1 MSNIKNI
8 LGIAM
13 AFVGVVVGAGFA
25 SGQEVLQFFSSFGYW
40 GLVGGV
46 VSGLCFAVLGMAVG
60 ELSQVSVSHSFKEGL
75 YLICGPRLGIVAD
88 IMITFFMY
96 AIAVVMFAGGGSLME
111 QQWGVP
117 AEYGSIMV
125 MVVTVL
131 IVFLRV
137 NRVLAIIG
145 SVTPLLVLMVVL
157 LCIYSWSTRTLPL
170 DELDVIANTKPQ
182 GADHWLIAAL
192 LYVSYNM
199 VVGAPFLM
207 IACSQATSRRNA
219 LLGGLVGGLL
229 LGILIVLISTSVF
242 GRIDTIGSAA
252 LPMLMLATEQSRL
265 LGTLISVVIFAMILT
280 TSVGV
285 LFSFS
290 ARIFQPNTLKF
301 NIGTAIAGG
310 LGLIGAKVGFIS
322 LVGTVYPFFG
332 YFGFVLMAWILIAWF
347 RLRCLPHK
355 KTTL

>member
-25 SGQEVLQFFSSFGYW
+25 SGQEILQFFSSFGYW
-40 GLVGGV
+40 GLLGGV
-46 VSGLCFAVLGMAVG
+46 VSGLCFTVLGMAVG

-75 YLICGPRLGIVAD
+75 YLICGPRLGVVVD

-96 AIAVVMFAGGGSLME
+96 AIAVVMFAGGGSLLE

-117 AEYGSIMV
+117 AEYGSMAV
-125 MVVTVL
+125 MVITVL

-137 NRVLAIIG
+137 DRVMAFIG
-145 SVTPLLVLMVVL
+145 SITPILVLMVIF
-157 LCIYSWSTRTLPL
+157 LCVYSWNTRDLPL
-170 DELDVIANTKPQ
+170 QELDVIAQTKPQ
-182 GADHWLIAAL
+182 GARHWLMGSL

-207 IACSQATSRRNA
+207 IAGAQATSRRNA

-229 LGILIVLISTSVF
+229 LGFLIVLISAGVF

-252 LPMLMLATEQSRL
+252 LPMLMLASEQSKL
-265 LGTLISVVIFAMILT
+265 LGTIMSVVIFAMILT

-285 LFSFS
+285 LYSFS
-290 ARIFQPNTLKF
+290 ARILPPNTRKF
-301 NIGTAIAGG
+301 NIGTAIAGV
-310 LGLIGAKVGFIS
+310 LGLVGAKIGFIN

-332 YFGFVLMAWILIAWF
+332 YLGFVLMAWILIAWY
-347 RLRCLPHK
+347 RLRRLQYK
-355 KTTL
+355 DAA

>member
-25 SGQEVLQFFSSFGYW
+25 SGQEILQFFSSFGYW
-40 GLVGGV
+40 GLLGGV
-46 VSGLCFAVLGMAVG
+46 VSGLCFTILGMAVG

-75 YLICGPRLGIVAD
+75 YLICGPRMGMVVDAL
-88 IMITFFMY
+88 ITFFMY

-117 AEYGSIMV
+117 AEYGSLAV
-125 MVVTVL
+125 MLVTVL

-137 NRVLAIIG
+137 DRVLAFIG
-145 SVTPLLVLMVVL
+145 SVTPFLVLMVIF
-157 LCIYSWSTRTLPL
+157 LCIYSWNTRELPL
-170 DELDVIANTKPQ
+170 EELHVVAHTKPQ
-182 GADHWLIAAL
+182 GAGHWLVAAL

-207 IACSQATSRRNA
+207 IAGGQATSRRNA

-229 LGILIVLISTSVF
+229 LGVLIVLISAGVF

-265 LGTLISVVIFAMILT
+265 LGTVMSVVIFAMILT

-285 LFSFS
+285 LYSFS
-290 ARIFQPNTLKF
+290 ARIFTPNTRKF
-301 NIGTAIAGG
+301 NIGTAIAGV
-310 LGLIGAKVGFIS
+310 LGLLGAKIGFIN

-332 YFGFVLMAWILIAWF
+332 YLGFVLMAWILIAWF
-347 RLRCLPHK
+347 RLRRLQSRNA
-355 KTTL
+355 T

>member
-25 SGQEVLQFFSSFGYW
+25 SGQEILQFFSSFGYW
-40 GLVGGV
+40 GLLGGV
-46 VSGLCFAVLGMAVG
+46 VSGLCFTILGMAVG
-60 ELSQVSVSHSFKEGL
+60 ELSQVAVSHSFKEGL
-75 YLICGPRLGIVAD
+75 YLICGPRLGVVVD

-117 AEYGSIMV
+117 AQYGSIAV
-125 MVVTVL
+125 MLITVL

-137 NRVLAIIG
+137 DRVMAFIG
-145 SVTPLLVLMVVL
+145 SITPILVLMMIF
-157 LCIYSWSTRTLPL
+157 LCIYSWNTRDLPL
-170 DELDVIANTKPQ
+170 EELDVIAQTKPQ
-182 GADHWLIAAL
+182 GAGHWLVGSL

-207 IACSQATSRRNA
+207 IAGAQATSRRNA

-229 LGILIVLISTSVF
+229 LGFLIVLISAGVF

-252 LPMLMLATEQSRL
+252 LPMLMLATEQSKL
-265 LGTLISVVIFAMILT
+265 LGTIMSVVIFAMILT

-285 LFSFS
+285 LYSFS
-290 ARIFQPNTLKF
+290 ARIFTPNTRKF
-301 NIGTAIAGG
+301 NIGTAIAGV
-310 LGLIGAKVGFIS
+310 LGLVGAKIGFIN

-332 YFGFVLMAWILIAWF
+332 YLGFVLMAWILIAWF
-347 RLRCLPHK
+347 RLRRLQSRNA
-355 KTTL
+355 T

>member
-25 SGQEVLQFFSSFGYW
+25 SGQEILQFFSSFGYW
-40 GLVGGV
+40 GLLGGV
-46 VSGLCFAVLGMAVG
+46 VSGICFTVLGMAVG

-75 YLICGPRLGIVAD
+75 YLICGPRLGVVVD

-117 AEYGSIMV
+117 AEYGSIAV
-125 MVVTVL
+125 MVITVL

-137 NRVLAIIG
+137 DRVMAFIG
-145 SVTPLLVLMVVL
+145 SVTPILVLMVIF
-157 LCIYSWSTRTLPL
+157 LCIYSWNTRDLPL
-170 DELDVIANTKPQ
+170 QELDVIAQTKPQ
-182 GADHWLIAAL
+182 GSGHWLMGSL

-207 IACSQATSRRNA
+207 IAGAQATSRRNA

-229 LGILIVLISTSVF
+229 LGFLIVLISAGVF

-252 LPMLMLATEQSRL
+252 LPMLMLASEQSRL
-265 LGTLISVVIFAMILT
+265 LGTIMSVVIFAMILT

-285 LFSFS
+285 LYSFS
-290 ARIFQPNTLKF
+290 ARILPPNTRKF
-301 NIGTAIAGG
+301 NIGTAIAGV
-310 LGLIGAKVGFIS
+310 LGLVGAKIGFIN

-332 YFGFVLMAWILIAWF
+332 YLGFVLMAWILIAWF
-347 RLRCLPHK
+347 RLRRLQYK
-355 KTTL
+355 DAA

>member
-1 MSNIKNI
+1 MSNIRNI

-25 SGQEVLQFFSSFGYW
+25 SGQEILQFFSSFGYW
-40 GLVGGV
+40 GLLGGV
-46 VSGLCFAVLGMAVG
+46 VSGLCFTILGMAVG

-75 YLICGPRLGIVAD
+75 YLICGPRLGVVVD

-117 AEYGSIMV
+117 AQYGSIAV
-125 MVVTVL
+125 MLITVL

-137 NRVLAIIG
+137 DRVMAFIG
-145 SVTPLLVLMVVL
+145 SITPILVLMMIF
-157 LCIYSWSTRTLPL
+157 LCIYSWNTRDLPL
-170 DELDVIANTKPQ
+170 EELDVIAQTKPQ
-182 GADHWLIAAL
+182 GAGHWLVGSL

-207 IACSQATSRRNA
+207 IAGAQATSRRNA

-229 LGILIVLISTSVF
+229 LGFLIVLISAGVF

-252 LPMLMLATEQSRL
+252 LPMLMLATEQSKL
-265 LGTLISVVIFAMILT
+265 LGTIMSVVIFAMILT

-285 LFSFS
+285 LYSFS
-290 ARIFQPNTLKF
+290 ARIFTPNTRKF
-301 NIGTAIAGG
+301 NIGTAIAGV
-310 LGLIGAKVGFIS
+310 LGLVGAKIGFIN

-332 YFGFVLMAWILIAWF
+332 YLGFVLMAWILIAWF
-347 RLRCLPHK
+347 RLRRLQFRNA
-355 KTTL
+355 T

>member
-1 MSNIKNI
+1 MSNIRNI

-40 GLVGGV
+40 GLLGGV
-46 VSGLCFAVLGMAVG
+46 VSGLCFTILGMAVG

-75 YLICGPRLGIVAD
+75 YLICGPRLGVVVD

-117 AEYGSIMV
+117 AQYGSVAV
-125 MVVTVL
+125 MLITVL

-137 NRVLAIIG
+137 DRVMAFIG
-145 SVTPLLVLMVVL
+145 SVTPILVLMMVF
-157 LCIYSWSTRTLPL
+157 LCIYSWNTRDLPL
-170 DELDVIANTKPQ
+170 EELDVIAHTKPQ
-182 GADHWLIAAL
+182 GAGHWLVGAL

-207 IACSQATSRRNA
+207 IAGAQATSRRNA

-229 LGILIVLISTSVF
+229 LGFLIVLISAGVF

-252 LPMLMLATEQSRL
+252 LPMLMLATEQSKL
-265 LGTLISVVIFAMILT
+265 LGTIMSVVVFAMILT

-285 LFSFS
+285 LYSFS
-290 ARIFQPNTLKF
+290 ARIFTPNTRKF
-301 NIGTAIAGG
+301 NIGTAIAGV
-310 LGLIGAKVGFIS
+310 LGLVGAKIGFIN

-332 YFGFVLMAWILIAWF
+332 YLGFVLMAWILIAWF
-347 RLRCLPHK
+347 RLRRLQSRNA
-355 KTTL
+355 T

>member
-25 SGQEVLQFFSSFGYW
+25 SGQEILQFFSSFGYW
-40 GLVGGV
+40 GLLGGV
-46 VSGLCFAVLGMAVG
+46 VSGLCFTILGMAVG

-75 YLICGPRLGIVAD
+75 YLICGPRMGVVVD

-111 QQWGVP
+111 QQWGIP
-117 AEYGSIMV
+117 AEYGSIAV
-125 MVVTVL
+125 MLITVL

-137 NRVLAIIG
+137 DRVMAFIG
-145 SVTPLLVLMVVL
+145 SVTPILVLMVIF
-157 LCIYSWSTRTLPL
+157 LCIYSWNTRDLPL
-170 DELDVIANTKPQ
+170 EELDVIAHTKPQ
-182 GADHWLIAAL
+182 GAGHWLVGSL

-207 IACSQATSRRNA
+207 IAGAQATSRRNA

-229 LGILIVLISTSVF
+229 LGFLIVLISAGVF

-252 LPMLMLATEQSRL
+252 LPMLMLATEQSKL
-265 LGTLISVVIFAMILT
+265 LGTIMSVVIFAMILT

-285 LFSFS
+285 LYSFS
-290 ARIFQPNTLKF
+290 ARIFPPNTRKF
-301 NIGTAIAGG
+301 NIGTAVAGV
-310 LGLIGAKVGFIS
+310 LGLVGAKIGFIN

-332 YFGFVLMAWILIAWF
+332 YLGFVLMAWILIAWF
-347 RLRCLPHK
+347 RLRRLQSRDA
-355 KTTL
+355 T

>member
-25 SGQEVLQFFSSFGYW
+25 SGQEILQFFSSFGYW
-40 GLVGGV
+40 GLLGGA
-46 VSGLCFAVLGMAVG
+46 VSGLCFTILGMAVG

-75 YLICGPRLGIVAD
+75 YLICGPRMGVVVD

-111 QQWGVP
+111 QQWGIP
-117 AEYGSIMV
+117 AEYGSIAV
-125 MVVTVL
+125 MLVTVL

-137 NRVLAIIG
+137 DRVMAFIG
-145 SVTPLLVLMVVL
+145 SVTPILVLMVIF
-157 LCIYSWSTRTLPL
+157 LCIYSWNTRDLPL
-170 DELDVIANTKPQ
+170 EELDVIAHTKPQ
-182 GADHWLIAAL
+182 GAGHWLVGSL

-207 IACSQATSRRNA
+207 IAGAQATSRRNA

-229 LGILIVLISTSVF
+229 LGFLIVLISAGVF

-252 LPMLMLATEQSRL
+252 LPMLMLATEQSKL
-265 LGTLISVVIFAMILT
+265 LGTIMSVVIFAMILT

-285 LFSFS
+285 LYSFS
-290 ARIFQPNTLKF
+290 ARIFPPNTRKF
-301 NIGTAIAGG
+301 NIGTAVAGV
-310 LGLIGAKVGFIS
+310 LGLVGAKIGFIN

-332 YFGFVLMAWILIAWF
+332 YLGFVLMAWILIAWF
-347 RLRCLPHK
+347 RLRRLQSRDA
-355 KTTL
+355 T

>member
-1 MSNIKNI
+1 MSNIRNI

-40 GLVGGV
+40 GLLGGV
-46 VSGLCFAVLGMAVG
+46 VSGLCFTILGMAVG

-75 YLICGPRLGIVAD
+75 YLICGPRLGVVVD

-117 AEYGSIMV
+117 AQYGSVAV
-125 MVVTVL
+125 MLITVL

-137 NRVLAIIG
+137 DRVMAFIG
-145 SVTPLLVLMVVL
+145 SVTPILVLMMVF
-157 LCIYSWSTRTLPL
+157 LCIYSWNTRDLPL
-170 DELDVIANTKPQ
+170 EELDIIAHTKPQ
-182 GADHWLIAAL
+182 GAGHWLVGAL

-207 IACSQATSRRNA
+207 IAGAQATSRRNA

-229 LGILIVLISTSVF
+229 LGFLIVLISAGVF

-265 LGTLISVVIFAMILT
+265 LGTIMSVVVFAMILT

-285 LFSFS
+285 LYSFS
-290 ARIFQPNTLKF
+290 ARIFTPNTRKF
-301 NIGTAIAGG
+301 NIGTAIAGV
-310 LGLIGAKVGFIS
+310 LGLVGAKIGFIN

-332 YFGFVLMAWILIAWF
+332 YLGFVLMAWILIAWF
-347 RLRCLPHK
+347 RLRRLQSRNA
-355 KTTL
+355 T

>member
-25 SGQEVLQFFSSFGYW
+25 SGQEILQFFSSFGYW
-40 GLVGGV
+40 GLLGGV
-46 VSGLCFAVLGMAVG
+46 VSGLCFTILGMAVG

-75 YLICGPRLGIVAD
+75 YLICGPRLGVVVD

-117 AEYGSIMV
+117 AQYGSIAV
-125 MVVTVL
+125 MLITVL

-137 NRVLAIIG
+137 DRVMAFIG
-145 SVTPLLVLMVVL
+145 SVTPILVLMMIF
-157 LCIYSWSTRTLPL
+157 LCIYSWNTRDLPL
-170 DELDVIANTKPQ
+170 EELDVIAQIKPQ
-182 GADHWLIAAL
+182 GAGHWLVGSL

-207 IACSQATSRRNA
+207 IAGAQATSRRNA

-229 LGILIVLISTSVF
+229 LGFLIVLISAGVF

-252 LPMLMLATEQSRL
+252 LPMLMLATEQSKL
-265 LGTLISVVIFAMILT
+265 LGTIMSVVIFAMILT

-285 LFSFS
+285 LYSFS
-290 ARIFQPNTLKF
+290 ARIFTPNTRKF
-301 NIGTAIAGG
+301 NIGTAIAGV
-310 LGLIGAKVGFIS
+310 LGLVGAKIGFIN

-332 YFGFVLMAWILIAWF
+332 YLGFVLMAWILIAWF
-347 RLRCLPHK
+347 RLRRLQSRNA
-355 KTTL
+355 T

>member
-25 SGQEVLQFFSSFGYW
+25 SGQEILQFFSSFGYW
-40 GLVGGV
+40 GLLGGV
-46 VSGLCFAVLGMAVG
+46 VSGLCFTILGMAVG

-75 YLICGPRLGIVAD
+75 YLICGPRLGVVVD

-117 AEYGSIMV
+117 AQYGSIAV
-125 MVVTVL
+125 MLITVL

-137 NRVLAIIG
+137 DRVMAFIG
-145 SVTPLLVLMVVL
+145 SVTPFLVLMMIF
-157 LCIYSWSTRTLPL
+157 LCIYSWNTRNLPL
-170 DELDVIANTKPQ
+170 EELDVIAHTKPQ
-182 GADHWLIAAL
+182 GTGHWLVGSL

-207 IACSQATSRRNA
+207 IAGAQATSRRNA

-229 LGILIVLISTSVF
+229 LGFLIVLISAGVF

-252 LPMLMLATEQSRL
+252 LPMLMLATEQSKL
-265 LGTLISVVIFAMILT
+265 LGSIMSVVIFAMILT

-285 LFSFS
+285 LYSFS
-290 ARIFQPNTLKF
+290 ARIFTPNTRKF
-301 NIGTAIAGG
+301 NIGTAIAGV
-310 LGLIGAKVGFIS
+310 LGLVGAKIGFIN

-332 YFGFVLMAWILIAWF
+332 YLGFVLMAWILIAWF
-347 RLRCLPHK
+347 RLRRLQSRNA
-355 KTTL
+355 T

>member
-25 SGQEVLQFFSSFGYW
+25 SGQEILQFFSSFGYW
-40 GLVGGV
+40 GLLGGV
-46 VSGLCFAVLGMAVG
+46 VSGLCFTILGMAVG

-75 YLICGPRLGIVAD
+75 YLICGPRLGVVVD

-117 AEYGSIMV
+117 AQYGSIAV
-125 MVVTVL
+125 MLITVL

-137 NRVLAIIG
+137 DRVMAFIG
-145 SVTPLLVLMVVL
+145 SVTPILVLMMIF
-157 LCIYSWSTRTLPL
+157 LCIYSWNTRDLPL
-170 DELDVIANTKPQ
+170 EELDVIAQTKPQ
-182 GADHWLIAAL
+182 GAGHWLVGSL

-207 IACSQATSRRNA
+207 IAGAQATSRRNA

-229 LGILIVLISTSVF
+229 LGFLIVLISAGVF

-252 LPMLMLATEQSRL
+252 LPMLMLATEQSKL
-265 LGTLISVVIFAMILT
+265 LGTIMSVVIFAMILT

-285 LFSFS
+285 LYSFS
-290 ARIFQPNTLKF
+290 ARIFTPNTRKF
-301 NIGTAIAGG
+301 NIGTAIAGV
-310 LGLIGAKVGFIS
+310 LGLVGAKIGFIN

-332 YFGFVLMAWILIAWF
+332 YLGFVLMAWILIAWF
-347 RLRCLPHK
+347 RLRRLQSRNA
-355 KTTL
+355 T

>member
-25 SGQEVLQFFSSFGYW
+25 SGQEILQFFSSFGYW
-40 GLVGGV
+40 GLLGGV
-46 VSGLCFAVLGMAVG
+46 VCGLCFTILGMAVG

-75 YLICGPRLGIVAD
+75 YLICGPRLGVVVD

-117 AEYGSIMV
+117 AQYGSIAV
-125 MVVTVL
+125 MLITVL

-137 NRVLAIIG
+137 DRVMAFIG
-145 SVTPLLVLMVVL
+145 SVTPFLVLMMIF
-157 LCIYSWSTRTLPL
+157 LCIYSWNTRDLPL
-170 DELDVIANTKPQ
+170 EELDVIAHTKPQ
-182 GADHWLIAAL
+182 GAGHWLVGSL

-207 IACSQATSRRNA
+207 IAGAQATSRRNA

-229 LGILIVLISTSVF
+229 LGFLIVLISAGVF

-252 LPMLMLATEQSRL
+252 LPMLMLATEQSKL
-265 LGTLISVVIFAMILT
+265 LGTIMSVVIFAMILT

-285 LFSFS
+285 LYSFS
-290 ARIFQPNTLKF
+290 ARIFTPNTRKF
-301 NIGTAIAGG
+301 NIGTAIAGV
-310 LGLIGAKVGFIS
+310 LGLVGAKIGFIN

-332 YFGFVLMAWILIAWF
+332 YLGFVLMAWILIAWF
-347 RLRCLPHK
+347 RLRRLQSRNA
-355 KTTL
+355 T

>member
-1 MSNIKNI
+1 MSKIKNI

-25 SGQEVLQFFSSFGYW
+25 SGQEILQFFSSFGYW
-40 GLVGGV
+40 GLLGGV
-46 VSGLCFAVLGMAVG
+46 VSGLCFTILGMAVG

-75 YLICGPRLGIVAD
+75 YLICGPRMGVVVD

-117 AEYGSIMV
+117 AQYGSIAV
-125 MVVTVL
+125 MLITVL

-137 NRVLAIIG
+137 DRVMAFIG
-145 SVTPLLVLMVVL
+145 SVTPFLVLMMIF
-157 LCIYSWSTRTLPL
+157 LCIYSWNTRDLPL
-170 DELDVIANTKPQ
+170 EELDVIAHTKPQ
-182 GADHWLIAAL
+182 GAGHWLVGSL

-207 IACSQATSRRNA
+207 IAGAQATSRRNA

-229 LGILIVLISTSVF
+229 LGFLIVLISAGVF

-252 LPMLMLATEQSRL
+252 LPMLMLATEQSKL
-265 LGTLISVVIFAMILT
+265 LGTIMSVVIFAMILT

-285 LFSFS
+285 LYSFS
-290 ARIFQPNTLKF
+290 ARIFTPNTRKF
-301 NIGTAIAGG
+301 NIGTAIAGV
-310 LGLIGAKVGFIS
+310 LGLVGAKIGFIN

-332 YFGFVLMAWILIAWF
+332 YLGFVLMAWILIAWF
-347 RLRCLPHK
+347 RLRRLQSRNA
-355 KTTL
+355 T

>member
-1 MSNIKNI
+1 MSNIRNI

-40 GLVGGV
+40 GLLGGV
-46 VSGLCFAVLGMAVG
+46 VSGLCFTILGMAVG

-75 YLICGPRLGIVAD
+75 YLICGPRLGVVVD

-117 AEYGSIMV
+117 AQYGSVAV
-125 MVVTVL
+125 MLITVL

-137 NRVLAIIG
+137 DRVMAFIG
-145 SVTPLLVLMVVL
+145 SVTPILVLMMVF
-157 LCIYSWSTRTLPL
+157 LCIYSWNTRDLPL
-170 DELDVIANTKPQ
+170 EELDVIAHTKPQ
-182 GADHWLIAAL
+182 GAGHWLVGAL

-207 IACSQATSRRNA
+207 IAGAQATSRRNA

-229 LGILIVLISTSVF
+229 LGFLIVLISAGVF

-265 LGTLISVVIFAMILT
+265 LGTIMSVVVFAMILT

-285 LFSFS
+285 LYSFS
-290 ARIFQPNTLKF
+290 ARIFTPNTRKF
-301 NIGTAIAGG
+301 NIGTAIAGV
-310 LGLIGAKVGFIS
+310 LGLVGAKIGFIN

-332 YFGFVLMAWILIAWF
+332 YLGFVLMAWILIAWF
-347 RLRCLPHK
+347 RLRRLQSRNA
-355 KTTL
+355 T

>member
-25 SGQEVLQFFSSFGYW
+25 SGQEILQFFSSFGYW
-40 GLVGGV
+40 GLLGGV
-46 VSGLCFAVLGMAVG
+46 VSGLCFTVLGMAVG

-75 YLICGPRLGIVAD
+75 YLICGPRLGVVVD

-117 AEYGSIMV
+117 AQYGSIAV
-125 MVVTVL
+125 MLITVL

-137 NRVLAIIG
+137 DRVMAFIG
-145 SVTPLLVLMVVL
+145 SVTPFLVLMVIF
-157 LCIYSWSTRTLPL
+157 LCIYSWNTRDLPL
-170 DELDVIANTKPQ
+170 QELDVIAQTKPQ
-182 GADHWLIAAL
+182 GTGHWLMGSL

-207 IACSQATSRRNA
+207 IAGAQATSRRNA

-229 LGILIVLISTSVF
+229 LGFLIVLISAGVF

-252 LPMLMLATEQSRL
+252 LPMLMLASEQSRL
-265 LGTLISVVIFAMILT
+265 LGTIMSVVIFAMILT

-285 LFSFS
+285 LYSFS
-290 ARIFQPNTLKF
+290 ARIFTPNTRKF
-301 NIGTAIAGG
+301 NIGTAIAGV
-310 LGLIGAKVGFIS
+310 LGLVGAKIGFIN

-332 YFGFVLMAWILIAWF
+332 YLGFVLMAWILIAWF
-347 RLRCLPHK
+347 RLRRLQSRNAA
-355 KTTL
+355 

>member
-25 SGQEVLQFFSSFGYW
+25 SGQEILQFFSSFGYW
-40 GLVGGV
+40 GLLGGV
-46 VSGLCFAVLGMAVG
+46 VSGLCFTILGMAVG

-75 YLICGPRLGIVAD
+75 YLICGPRMGMVVDAL
-88 IMITFFMY
+88 ITFFMY

-117 AEYGSIMV
+117 AEYGSLAV
-125 MVVTVL
+125 MLVTVL

-137 NRVLAIIG
+137 DRVMAFIG
-145 SVTPLLVLMVVL
+145 SVTPFLVLMVIF
-157 LCIYSWSTRTLPL
+157 LCIYSWNTRELPL
-170 DELDVIANTKPQ
+170 EELHVVAHTKPQ
-182 GADHWLIAAL
+182 GAGHWLVAAL

-207 IACSQATSRRNA
+207 IAGGQATSRRNA

-229 LGILIVLISTSVF
+229 LGVLIVLISAGVF

-265 LGTLISVVIFAMILT
+265 LGTVMSVVIFAMILT

-285 LFSFS
+285 LYSFS
-290 ARIFQPNTLKF
+290 ARIFTPNTRQF
-301 NIGTAIAGG
+301 NIGTAIAGV
-310 LGLIGAKVGFIS
+310 LGLLGAKIGFIN

-332 YFGFVLMAWILIAWF
+332 YLGFVLMAWILIAWF
-347 RLRCLPHK
+347 RLRRLQSRNA
-355 KTTL
+355 T

>member
-25 SGQEVLQFFSSFGYW
+25 SGQEILQFFSSFGYW
-40 GLVGGV
+40 GLLGGV
-46 VSGLCFAVLGMAVG
+46 VSGLCFTVLGMAVG

-75 YLICGPRLGIVAD
+75 YLICGPRLGVVVD

-117 AEYGSIMV
+117 AEYGSIAV
-125 MVVTVL
+125 MLITVL

-137 NRVLAIIG
+137 DRVMAFIG
-145 SVTPLLVLMVVL
+145 SVTPILVLMVIF
-157 LCIYSWSTRTLPL
+157 LCIYSWNTRDLPL
-170 DELDVIANTKPQ
+170 QELDVIAHTKPQ
-182 GADHWLIAAL
+182 GAGHWLVGAL

-207 IACSQATSRRNA
+207 IAGAQATSRRNA

-229 LGILIVLISTSVF
+229 LGFLIVLISAGVF

-252 LPMLMLATEQSRL
+252 LPMLMLATEQSKL
-265 LGTLISVVIFAMILT
+265 LGTIMSVVIFAMILT

-285 LFSFS
+285 LYSFS
-290 ARIFQPNTLKF
+290 ARILPPNTRKF

-310 LGLIGAKVGFIS
+310 LGLVGAKIGFIN

-332 YFGFVLMAWILIAWF
+332 YLGFVLMAWILIAWF
-347 RLRCLPHK
+347 RLRRLQSRNA
-355 KTTL
+355 T

>member
-25 SGQEVLQFFSSFGYW
+25 SGQEILQFFSSFGYW
-40 GLVGGV
+40 GLLGGV
-46 VSGLCFAVLGMAVG
+46 VSGLCFTILGMAVG

-75 YLICGPRLGIVAD
+75 YLICGPRLGVVVD

-117 AEYGSIMV
+117 AQYGSIAV
-125 MVVTVL
+125 MLITVL

-137 NRVLAIIG
+137 DRVMAFIG
-145 SVTPLLVLMVVL
+145 SVTPILVLMMIF
-157 LCIYSWSTRTLPL
+157 LCIYSWNTRDLPL
-170 DELDVIANTKPQ
+170 EELDVIAQTKPQ
-182 GADHWLIAAL
+182 GAGHWLVGSL

-207 IACSQATSRRNA
+207 IAGGQATSRRNA

-229 LGILIVLISTSVF
+229 LGFLIVLISAGVF

-252 LPMLMLATEQSRL
+252 LPMLMLATEQSKL
-265 LGTLISVVIFAMILT
+265 LGTIMSVVIFAMILT

-285 LFSFS
+285 LYSFS
-290 ARIFQPNTLKF
+290 ARIFTPNTRKF
-301 NIGTAIAGG
+301 NIGTAIAGV
-310 LGLIGAKVGFIS
+310 LGLVGAKIGFIN

-332 YFGFVLMAWILIAWF
+332 YLGFVLMAWILIAWF
-347 RLRCLPHK
+347 RLRRLQSRNA
-355 KTTL
+355 T

>member
-25 SGQEVLQFFSSFGYW
+25 SGQEILQFFSSFGYW
-40 GLVGGV
+40 GLLGGV
-46 VSGLCFAVLGMAVG
+46 VSGLCFTILGMAVG

-75 YLICGPRLGIVAD
+75 YLICGPRMGVVVD

-111 QQWGVP
+111 QQWGIP
-117 AEYGSIMV
+117 AEYGSIAV
-125 MVVTVL
+125 MLVTVL

-137 NRVLAIIG
+137 DRVMAFIG
-145 SVTPLLVLMVVL
+145 SVTPILVLMVIF
-157 LCIYSWSTRTLPL
+157 LCIYSWNTRDLPL
-170 DELDVIANTKPQ
+170 EELDVIAHTKPQ
-182 GADHWLIAAL
+182 GAGHWLVGSL

-207 IACSQATSRRNA
+207 IAGAQATSRRNA

-229 LGILIVLISTSVF
+229 LGFLIVLISAGVF

-252 LPMLMLATEQSRL
+252 LPMLMLATEQSKL
-265 LGTLISVVIFAMILT
+265 LGTIMSVVIFAMILT

-285 LFSFS
+285 LYSFS
-290 ARIFQPNTLKF
+290 ARIFPPNTRKF
-301 NIGTAIAGG
+301 NIGTAVAGV
-310 LGLIGAKVGFIS
+310 LGLVGAKIGFIN

-332 YFGFVLMAWILIAWF
+332 YLGFVLMAWILIAWF
-347 RLRCLPHK
+347 RLRRLQSRDA
-355 KTTL
+355 T

>member
-25 SGQEVLQFFSSFGYW
+25 SGQEILQFFSSFGYW
-40 GLVGGV
+40 GLLGGV
-46 VSGLCFAVLGMAVG
+46 VSGLCFTILGMAVG

-75 YLICGPRLGIVAD
+75 YLICGPRLGVVVD

-117 AEYGSIMV
+117 AQYGSIAV
-125 MVVTVL
+125 MLITVL

-137 NRVLAIIG
+137 DRVMAFIG
-145 SVTPLLVLMVVL
+145 SVTPILVLMMIF
-157 LCIYSWSTRTLPL
+157 LCIYSWNTRDLPL
-170 DELDVIANTKPQ
+170 EELDVIAQTKPQ
-182 GADHWLIAAL
+182 GAGHWLVGSL

-207 IACSQATSRRNA
+207 IAGAQATSRRNA

-229 LGILIVLISTSVF
+229 LGFLIVLISAGVF
-242 GRIDTIGSAA
+242 GRIDRIGSAA
-252 LPMLMLATEQSRL
+252 LPMLMLATEQSKL
-265 LGTLISVVIFAMILT
+265 LGTIMSVVIFAMILT

-285 LFSFS
+285 LYSFS
-290 ARIFQPNTLKF
+290 ARIFTPNTRKF
-301 NIGTAIAGG
+301 NIGTAIAGV
-310 LGLIGAKVGFIS
+310 LGLVGAKIGFIN

-332 YFGFVLMAWILIAWF
+332 YLGFVLMAWILIAWF
-347 RLRCLPHK
+347 RLRRLQSRNA
-355 KTTL
+355 T

>member
-1 MSNIKNI
+1 MSNIRNI

-40 GLVGGV
+40 GLLGGV
-46 VSGLCFAVLGMAVG
+46 VSGLCFTILGMAVG

-75 YLICGPRLGIVAD
+75 YLICGPRLGVVVD

-117 AEYGSIMV
+117 AQYGSVAV
-125 MVVTVL
+125 MLITVL

-137 NRVLAIIG
+137 DRVMAFIG
-145 SVTPLLVLMVVL
+145 SVTPILVLMMVF
-157 LCIYSWSTRTLPL
+157 LCIYSWNTRDLPL
-170 DELDVIANTKPQ
+170 EELDVIAHTKPQ
-182 GADHWLIAAL
+182 GAGHWLVGAL

-207 IACSQATSRRNA
+207 IAGAQATSRRNA

-229 LGILIVLISTSVF
+229 LGFLIVLISAGVF

-265 LGTLISVVIFAMILT
+265 LGTIMSVVVFAMILT

-285 LFSFS
+285 LYSFS
-290 ARIFQPNTLKF
+290 ARIFTPNTRKF
-301 NIGTAIAGG
+301 NIGTAIAGV
-310 LGLIGAKVGFIS
+310 LGLVGAKIGFIN

-332 YFGFVLMAWILIAWF
+332 YLGFVLMAWILIAWF
-347 RLRCLPHK
+347 RLRRLQSRHA
-355 KTTL
+355 T

>member
-25 SGQEVLQFFSSFGYW
+25 SGQEILQFFSSFGYW
-40 GLVGGV
+40 GLLGGV
-46 VSGLCFAVLGMAVG
+46 VSGLCFTILGMAVG

-75 YLICGPRLGIVAD
+75 YLICGPRLGVVVD

-117 AEYGSIMV
+117 AQYGSIAV
-125 MVVTVL
+125 MLITVL

-137 NRVLAIIG
+137 DRVMAFIG
-145 SVTPLLVLMVVL
+145 SVTPILVLMMIF
-157 LCIYSWSTRTLPL
+157 LCIYSWNTRDLPL
-170 DELDVIANTKPQ
+170 EELDVIAHTKPQ
-182 GADHWLIAAL
+182 GAGHWLVGSL

-207 IACSQATSRRNA
+207 IAGAQATSRRNA

-229 LGILIVLISTSVF
+229 LGFLIVLISAGVF

-252 LPMLMLATEQSRL
+252 LPMLMLATEQSKL
-265 LGTLISVVIFAMILT
+265 LGTIMSVVIFAMILT

-285 LFSFS
+285 LYSFS
-290 ARIFQPNTLKF
+290 ARIFTPNTRKF
-301 NIGTAIAGG
+301 NIGTTIAGV
-310 LGLIGAKVGFIS
+310 LGLVGAKIGFIN

-332 YFGFVLMAWILIAWF
+332 YLGFVLMAWILIAWF
-347 RLRCLPHK
+347 RLRRLQSRNA
-355 KTTL
+355 T